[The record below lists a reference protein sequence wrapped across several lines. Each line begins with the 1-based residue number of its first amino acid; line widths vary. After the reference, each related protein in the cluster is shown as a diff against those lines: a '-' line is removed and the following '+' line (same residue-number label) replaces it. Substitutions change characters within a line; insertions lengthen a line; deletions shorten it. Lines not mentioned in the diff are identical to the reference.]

1 MMKTETSSHPIL
13 SYADSVATKMSDS
26 MLLVGRILIASVFV
40 MTAWG
45 GSPNVGYITA
55 LGLPNPEFWSAL
67 AVTVEWI
74 IGATLVL
81 GVATRYGAILAFLYV
96 VIATVLA
103 HRYWQYPAAQQT
115 VQYIFGTKNLSILG
129 GILTLFIVGP
139 GRWSIDSIFARRS

>member
-1 MMKTETSSHPIL
+1 MMKSETSSHPIL
-13 SYADSVATKMSDS
+13 SYADSVAANMSDS

-40 MTAWG
+40 LTAWG

-81 GVATRYGAILAFLYV
+81 GVATRYGAILAF
-96 VIATVLA
+96 
-103 HRYWQYPAAQQT
+103 
-115 VQYIFGTKNLSILG
+115 F
-129 GILTLFIVGP
+129 TL
-139 GRWSIDSIFARRS
+139 